1 MGRELITL
9 QAGQAGNAIG
19 HSFWQQLCQEHGIS
33 QDGTLEDYAQDAGFD
48 RKDVFFYQA
57 DDDHYIP
64 RSILVDLEPRV
75 INNILSSPFA
85 NLYNPENIYVSQ
97 DGGGAANN
105 WAMGYHAA
113 ERIYDEVFDMIDREA
128 DGSDSLEGFMLLH
141 SIAGGTGSGLGSFLL
156 ERLNDRFPKKLIQ
169 TYSVFPNNQETSDVV
184 VQPYNS
190 ILALKRLV
198 NHADSVVVLDNAA
211 LSRIAADR
219 LHVQNPSFS
228 QTNQLVSTVMSAST
242 TTLRYPG
249 YMNNDLSS
257 IIASLIPTPR
267 CHFLMTSFTPFTSD
281 QIEKAKSIRKT
292 TVLDVMRRLLQ
303 PKNRMVS
310 APTSKTSCYI
320 SLLNIIQGDVDP
332 TDVHKSLLRIRER
345 QLANFIPWGPAS
357 IQVALTRKSPYVPS
371 SHRVN
376 GLMLANHTSIAS
388 LFKRVRD
395 QYDRLMKRNAFL
407 EPYKRE
413 RMFSNNMDEFHDSR
427 EVVQDMIDEYQVGY
441 LTPKF
446 LLTKRTSRHQ
456 KDLIIQNIT
465 HIKMIINNKLTLSRL
480 GATTTGIDVTE
491 SNVKMAKLHSKQ
503 DPYFTPDRL
512 DYQYIAAEDL
522 AKQGEEKFDVVC
534 AMEVIE
540 HVDKP
545 AEFLKTC
552 SKLVKPGGHLFLS
565 TISRTPFA
573 KLLTITMAEDVL
585 GLVSKGTHS
594 HEKYIKPIELANYF
608 KDEIKWFSHSDS
620 AIDGGGF
627 SSLIGSSPI
636 LNRLEGQIR
645 GIAYI
650 PWQKRWVLFDEGTP
664 ASTLCNYVFWARK
677 PMNQI

>member
-19 HSFWQQLCQEHGIS
+19 HSFWQQLCHEHGIS
-33 QDGTLEDYAQDAGFD
+33 QDGTLEDHAQDAGFD

-75 INNILSSPFA
+75 VNNILSSPFA

-190 ILALKRLV
+190 MLALKRLV

-219 LHVQNPSFS
+219 LHVPHPSFS
-228 QTNQLVSTVMSAST
+228 QTNQLVSTVMSAAT
-242 TTLRYPG
+242 TPLRYPG

-267 CHFLMTSFTPFTSD
+267 CHFLMTSYTPFTSD

-310 APTSKTSCYI
+310 APTSKNSCYI

-413 RMFSNNMDEFHDSR
+413 KMFSNNMDEFHDSR
-427 EVVQDMIDEYQVGY
+427 EVVQDMIDEYQASERPDY
-441 LTPKF
+441 
-446 LLTKRTSRHQ
+446 
-456 KDLIIQNIT
+456 
-465 HIKMIINNKLTLSRL
+465 
-480 GATTTGIDVTE
+480 TE
-491 SNVKMAKLHSKQ
+491 YHADQ
-503 DPYFTPDRL
+503 D
-512 DYQYIAAEDL
+512 
-522 AKQGEEKFDVVC
+522 
-534 AMEVIE
+534 EV
-540 HVDKP
+540 
-545 AEFLKTC
+545 
-552 SKLVKPGGHLFLS
+552 
-565 TISRTPFA
+565 
-573 KLLTITMAEDVL
+573 
-585 GLVSKGTHS
+585 
-594 HEKYIKPIELANYF
+594 
-608 KDEIKWFSHSDS
+608 
-620 AIDGGGF
+620 
-627 SSLIGSSPI
+627 
-636 LNRLEGQIR
+636 
-645 GIAYI
+645 
-650 PWQKRWVLFDEGTP
+650 
-664 ASTLCNYVFWARK
+664 
-677 PMNQI
+677 